1 MECFTLQRCRDAFTP
16 KADLQQVIH
25 LIVTR
30 KAPFLQ
36 IGGDSVA
43 LPVGNAALGICHGG
57 NSQSYGQM
65 YSPFGTKGSL
75 RLPTGTIYLR
85 HYTTLER
92 VHGSSRIRHLTNP
105 RHHTEVQ

>member
-1 MECFTLQRCRDAFTP
+1 MAE
-16 KADLQQVIH
+16 LQQVTH

-30 KAPFLQ
+30 KAPSLQ

-57 NSQSYGQM
+57 DSQSYGQM
-65 YSPFGTKGSL
+65 YSPFGTKGFL

-85 HYTTLER
+85 HYTALEQL
-92 VHGSSRIRHLTNP
+92 HGSSRIRHLTNL
-105 RHHTEVQ
+105 RHYMEVQ

>member
-1 MECFTLQRCRDAFTP
+1 MLFPPLAE
-16 KADLQQVIH
+16 LQQVIY

-30 KAPFLQ
+30 KAPSLQ

-57 NSQSYGQM
+57 DSQSYGQI

-85 HYTTLER
+85 HYTALEQL
-92 VHGSSRIRHLTNP
+92 HGSSRIRHLTNL
-105 RHHTEVQ
+105 RHYMEVQ